1 MVSYPPYFIE
11 AGSDPLILILS
22 IGIILIL
29 IGISVIII
37 ESKCKNQ
44 NIKNILYLGLLLQ
57 LGVVIVDHFI
67 MAFPTIILDPRAF
80 ERSGWYSYLFD
91 VNIGRGEYNYWIINP
106 IYKLLKIRVAI
117 IFSVINIVFTILTNL
132 NILECLTKLKIEKKL
147 IKNLMVIVVLSPISI
162 IMKAGIQ
169 REAIIIVFLSYSLK
183 NFLDYSLKGTFSKM
197 IKSFIFIG
205 IAAIFHSGVIFL
217 AIGYVFFLLSGK
229 KSQTIKQ
236 IFIFLIAILGFILF
250 KDQLL
255 DKVGGGDINQI
266 IKMNNMEF
274 LKEAGSAYLT
284 SVSTTSLIQ
293 IIIYLPLFIFYFLYS
308 PTPDMF
314 RGILDIIT
322 FVLNSSV
329 FLYLTIGGYYFYKK
343 NNKNLLKIE
352 RKISKVLCISL
363 LATTIV
369 FSIGTRNA
377 GTAMRHRDKLIPFL
391 IVSFAI
397 VKNRNIREKDNE
409 GIFDQVR

>member
-1 MVSYPPYFIE
+1 MVSYPPYFVE

-22 IGIILIL
+22 IEIILIL
-29 IGISVIII
+29 IGISIIII

-44 NIKNILYLGLLLQ
+44 SIKNILYLGLLLQ
-57 LGVVIVDHFI
+57 LMVVIIDHFI

-80 ERSGWYSYLFD
+80 ERNGWYSYLYD
-91 VNIGRGEYNYWIINP
+91 VNIGRGKYNYWIINP
-106 IYKLLKIRVAI
+106 IYKLLKIRLAI
-117 IFSVINIVFTILTNL
+117 IFSAINIFFTILINL
-132 NILECLTKLKIEKKL
+132 NILECLTLLKIDKKL
-147 IKNLMVIVVLSPISI
+147 IKNLMIIVVLSPISI

-183 NFLDYSLKGTFSKM
+183 NFLGYSLKKTFIKM

-205 IAAIFHSGVIFL
+205 VAAIFHSGVIFL
-217 AIGYVFFLLSGK
+217 SIGYLFFLLNEK
-229 KSQTIKQ
+229 KAQAMKA

-255 DKVGGGDINQI
+255 EKVGGGDINHI
-266 IKMNNMEF
+266 ISMNNMKF

-284 SVSTTSLIQ
+284 SISTTNLFQ
-293 IIIYLPLFIFYFLYS
+293 IIMYLPLFIFYFLYS

-322 FVLNSSV
+322 FILNSSI
-329 FLYLTIGGYYFYKK
+329 FLYLTIGGYYFDKK

-352 RKISKVLCISL
+352 RKILETIYISL
-363 LATTIV
+363 LATIIV

-377 GTAMRHRDKLIPFL
+377 GTAIRHRDKLIPFL
-391 IVSFAI
+391 VVSFAI
-397 VKNRNIREKDNE
+397 AKNKNIRGKDNE
-409 GIFDQVR
+409 RIFDQVR

>member
-1 MVSYPPYFIE
+1 MVSYPPYFVE

-22 IGIILIL
+22 IGIILVL
-29 IGISVIII
+29 TGISVIVI

-44 NIKNILYLGLLLQ
+44 KIKNILYLGLILQ
-57 LGVVIVDHFI
+57 LGVVIIDHFI
-67 MAFPTIILDPRAF
+67 KAFPTIILDPRAF
-80 ERSGWYSYLFD
+80 ERNGWYSYLYD
-91 VNIGRGEYNYWIINP
+91 VNIGRGKYNYWFINP

-117 IFSVINIVFTILTNL
+117 IFSVINVFFTILTNL
-132 NILECLTKLKIEKKL
+132 NILECLNKLKIDKKL
-147 IKNLMVIVVLSPISI
+147 IKNLMIIAVLSPISI

-169 REAIIIVFLSYSLK
+169 REAIIIIFLSYSLK
-183 NFLDYSLKGTFSKM
+183 NFLDYSLKKTFSKM

-205 IAAIFHSGVIFL
+205 IAAVFHSGVIFL
-217 AIGYVFFLLSGK
+217 SIGYLFFLLSGK

-236 IFIFLIAILGFILF
+236 IFIFLIAILGFIFF

-255 DKVGGGDINQI
+255 EKVGGGDINHI
-266 IKMNNMEF
+266 IAMNNMEF

-284 SVSTTSLIQ
+284 SISTNSLLQ
-293 IIIYLPLFIFYFLYS
+293 IIMYLPLFIFYFLYS

-322 FVLNSSV
+322 FVLNSSI
-329 FLYLTIGGYYFYKK
+329 FIYLTIGGYYFYKK

-352 RKISKVLCISL
+352 RKILKAIYISL

-391 IVSFAI
+391 IISFAI

-409 GIFDQVR
+409 RIFDQVR

>member
-1 MVSYPPYFIE
+1 MVSYPPYFVE

-22 IGIILIL
+22 IGIILVL
-29 IGISVIII
+29 TGISVIVI

-44 NIKNILYLGLLLQ
+44 KIKNILYLGLILQ
-57 LGVVIVDHFI
+57 LGVVIIDHFI
-67 MAFPTIILDPRAF
+67 KAFPTIILDPRAF
-80 ERSGWYSYLFD
+80 ERNGWYSYLYD
-91 VNIGRGEYNYWIINP
+91 VNIGRGKYNYWFINP

-117 IFSVINIVFTILTNL
+117 IFSVINVFFTILTNL
-132 NILECLTKLKIEKKL
+132 NILECLNKLKIDKKL
-147 IKNLMVIVVLSPISI
+147 IKNLMIIAVLSPISI

-169 REAIIIVFLSYSLK
+169 REAIIIIFLSYSLK
-183 NFLDYSLKGTFSKM
+183 NFLDYSLKKTFSKM

-205 IAAIFHSGVIFL
+205 IAAVFHSGVIFL
-217 AIGYVFFLLSGK
+217 SIGYLFFLLSGK

-236 IFIFLIAILGFILF
+236 IFIFLIAILGFIIF

-255 DKVGGGDINQI
+255 EKVGGGDINHI
-266 IKMNNMEF
+266 IAMNNMEF

-284 SVSTTSLIQ
+284 SISTNSLLQ
-293 IIIYLPLFIFYFLYS
+293 IIMYLPLFIFYFLYS

-322 FVLNSSV
+322 FVLNSSI
-329 FLYLTIGGYYFYKK
+329 FIYLTIGGYYFYKK

-352 RKISKVLCISL
+352 RKILKAIYISL

-391 IVSFAI
+391 IISFAI

-409 GIFDQVR
+409 RIFDQVR